1 MAGYLDMPEATSR
14 ALRGGW
20 LHTGDLGR
28 FDERGRL
35 TLVDRAKD
43 VVITGGYNVYPREV
57 EDVLLAEPAVAE
69 AAVVGVPDRE
79 WGERVVAYLVAGPRA
94 EIDPTAL
101 DRRCLER
108 HRPPQA
114 AEGVRPGRGAAAQRR
129 RQGAQAAPARAVR
142 RRPRDR
148 GRAMT
153 HVELLDETIR
163 DGQQS
168 LWGMRMQAGMALP
181 VADALDRTG
190 FKVIDAAASS
200 FMEVLVKYC
209 REDPW
214 EGLDLLRGAIRR
226 TPMRGGMRG
235 NAAVSFGV
243 TPPALMDL
251 WMRRL
256 NEHGVRSYWIYDVL
270 YGVENFARLA
280 RIAKEY
286 GSEVVGTVFYS
297 QSPVHTDDHLAAKAA
312 EIAAV
317 PEIDGVLFYDTAGV
331 LDIDRLRALVPKIVA
346 AAAGKPVE
354 FHSNNLMGTSGLAYV
369 EAVRHG
375 VRVLH
380 TASTPMANG
389 PSVPSTE
396 SVVRNLELMGCT
408 HTIDKSL
415 LAPVAEH
422 FRRVGQAA
430 GFLVDQV
437 SEYDLFNVTHQ
448 VPGGMLGTLARA
460 ARAARDGASGSRR
473 CSRRRREVRRE
484 LGWPVMATPLSQ
496 LVGTQAVLNVV
507 TGQRYS
513 MVPDEV
519 VAYAAGHYGE
529 PPGADRRRRCS
540 TGSWPRRARRR
551 SWRARPRS
559 RRSRSSARATA
570 PATTTTCSS

>member
-1 MAGYLDMPEATSR
+1 
-14 ALRGGW
+14 
-20 LHTGDLGR
+20 
-28 FDERGRL
+28 
-35 TLVDRAKD
+35 
-43 VVITGGYNVYPREV
+43 
-57 EDVLLAEPAVAE
+57 
-69 AAVVGVPDRE
+69 
-79 WGERVVAYLVAGPRA
+79 
-94 EIDPTAL
+94 
-101 DRRCLER
+101 
-108 HRPPQA
+108 
-114 AEGVRPGRGAAAQRR
+114 
-129 RQGAQAAPARAVR
+129 
-142 RRPRDR
+142 
-148 GRAMT
+148 MT
-153 HVELLDETIR
+153 HVDLLDETIR

-181 VADALDRTG
+181 AADALDRTG

-214 EGLDLLRGAIRR
+214 EGLDLLRAAIRR

-270 YGVENFARLA
+270 YGVQNFARLA
-280 RIAKEY
+280 RIAKGY
-286 GSEVVGTVFYS
+286 DSEVVGTVFYS
-297 QSPVHTDDHLAAKAA
+297 QSPVHTDDYLAAKAA

-331 LDIDRLRALVPKIVA
+331 LDTDRLRALVPRIIA

-369 EAVRHG
+369 EAVRQG
-375 VRVLH
+375 IGVLH
-380 TASTPMANG
+380 TASRPMANG

-415 LAPVAEH
+415 LAPVADH

-448 VPGGMLGTLARA
+448 VPGGMLGTLRA
-460 ARAARDGASGSRR
+460 QLDQHGMADRIEEVLAETA
-473 CSRRRREVRRE
+473 EVRRE

-519 VAYAAGHYGE
+519 VAYAVGHYGE
-529 PPGADRRRRCS
+529 PPAPVDPQVLDWIMASPRASLRC
-540 TGSWPRRARRR
+540 RAR
-551 SWRARPRS
+551 A
-559 RRSRSSARATA
+559 
-570 PATTTTCSS
+570 